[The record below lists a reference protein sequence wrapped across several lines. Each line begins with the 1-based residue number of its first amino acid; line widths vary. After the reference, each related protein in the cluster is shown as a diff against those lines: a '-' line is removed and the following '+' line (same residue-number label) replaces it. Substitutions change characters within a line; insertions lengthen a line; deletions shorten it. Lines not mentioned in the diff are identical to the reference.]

1 MTPPDGTS
9 PSACGAELAAG
20 NLPVLDSALLRELA
34 GAVLRVVRQML
45 GASDPD
51 VEDLT
56 QESLK
61 ALVVAWP
68 TFRGDCSPAHFA
80 RRITAQRCI
89 DAIRGRRVRSAAL
102 GQISLAAEVETEAK
116 ARPWA
121 GARLRDAWLRAL
133 GELPREQA
141 LCLTQRYVLGHT
153 LEEIARASSVPL
165 NTVKSRLRL
174 AKQVLRAKVT
184 EDPRLADLLEAP

>member
-9 PSACGAELAAG
+9 PSAMSAELAARS
-20 NLPVLDSALLRELA
+20 LPVLDSALLRELA
-34 GAVLRVVRQML
+34 RAVLRVVRQML
-45 GASDPD
+45 GAGDPD

-89 DAIRGRRVRSAAL
+89 DAIRSKRVRSAAL
-102 GQISLAAEVETEAK
+102 GQISAADTETEAET
-116 ARPWA
+116 RPWA
-121 GARLRDAWLRAL
+121 GARLREAWLRAL
-133 GELPREQA
+133 SELPPEQA
-141 LCLTQRYVLGHT
+141 LSLTQRYVLGYT

-174 AKQVLRAKVT
+174 AKQVLRAKVA
-184 EDPRLADLLEAP
+184 EDPRLADLVEAP

>member
-1 MTPPDGTS
+1 MTLRTNGTS
-9 PSACGAELAAG
+9 PSTLSAEPRAG
-20 NLPVLDSALLRELA
+20 SVPRLDSTLLRELA
-34 GAVLRVVRQML
+34 VPVLRAVRQIL
-45 GASDPD
+45 GAGDPE

-68 TFRGDCSPAHFA
+68 TFRGECSAAHFA

-89 DAIRGRRVRSAAL
+89 DAIRSKRVRSAAL
-102 GQISLAAEVETEAK
+102 DQIAVDEAEAD
-116 ARPWA
+116 ARPWHS
-121 GARLRDAWLRAL
+121 ARLREAWLRAL

-141 LCLTQRYVLGHT
+141 LSLTQRYVLGYT
-153 LEEIARASSVPL
+153 LEEIARETAAPL

-174 AKQVLRAKVT
+174 AKQVLRAKVAA
-184 EDPRLADLLEAP
+184 DPRLADLMEAP